1 MLGRYRGGAN
11 RWLEEVISNLEY
23 RFGIKANRE
32 HIVSFEQNDQ
42 LRGLEFLSELIDSAI
57 NHQPLN
63 LQYRTYNGKETN
75 VVIHP
80 YHVKQYNNRWFLFG
94 LEQTPNGDWIA
105 NRPLDRIVK
114 FSIANVPFIPNT
126 SIDFTKHFDDVV
138 GVTIPEDSV
147 SKETVVLKFD
157 AERFPYVV
165 SKPIHHSQKILSME
179 DCTLQIE
186 VRPNKELESVIFSY
200 FPHVEVIAPASLRE
214 EFKEKIV
221 NNLKKYMSVQK
232 DCTDEK

>member
-1 MLGRYRGGAN
+1 M
-11 RWLEEVISNLEY
+11 
-23 RFGIKANRE
+23 
-32 HIVSFEQNDQ
+32 
-42 LRGLEFLSELIDSAI
+42 
-57 NHQPLN
+57 
-63 LQYRTYNGKETN
+63 
-75 VVIHP
+75 
-80 YHVKQYNNRWFLFG
+80 
-94 LEQTPNGDWIA
+94 
-105 NRPLDRIVK
+105 
-114 FSIANVPFIPNT
+114 
-126 SIDFTKHFDDVV
+126 
-138 GVTIPEDSV
+138 
-147 SKETVVLKFD
+147 LKFD

-232 DCTDEK
+232 DCTDE

>member
-11 RWLEEVISNLEY
+11 RWLEEVISNLEF
-23 RFGIKANRE
+23 RFGIKTNRE

-63 LQYRTYNGKETN
+63 LLYRTYNGKETT

-94 LEQTPNGDWIA
+94 LEQTPIGDRIA

-126 SIDFTKHFDDVV
+126 TIDFTTHFDDVV
-138 GVTIPEDSV
+138 GVSIPEDCV
-147 SKETVVLKFD
+147 GKETVVLKF
-157 AERFPYVV
+157 APERFPYAV
-165 SKPIHHSQKILSME
+165 SKPIHHSQKILSEE
-179 DCTLQIE
+179 DCILQIE

-200 FPHVEVIAPASLRE
+200 FPHVEVLAPASLRE
-214 EFKEKIV
+214 EFKEKIE
-221 NNLKKYMSVQK
+221 NNLKKYMTVQK
-232 DCTDEK
+232 DRTDKV